1 MNDGN
6 FTRFPNYLLESLY
19 QADFSNS
26 EFRVFLFI
34 VRQLSGY
41 HRPSCVMSGNFI
53 PTGTMLSERSVWKAL
68 AALRERG
75 VIKTE
80 FSPCGNVISI
90 NEFFTSEQNDTANSF
105 TSEQSC
111 TAPLNNHS
119 VQPLNGC
126 SDKKINTSKKL
137 LKKNDSENFQKIAD
151 LFNEICV
158 DLPKV
163 TKLTEPRKKAI
174 QRGDRDLKGDWRS
187 FFETIHKSDF
197 LCGRTGSS
205 NFQASF
211 DWCLLPRNMT
221 KILEGNY
228 NNRPNKRQ
236 SNIPTNADYN
246 ACF

>member
-1 MNDGN
+1 MNDG
-6 FTRFPNYLLESLY
+6 FTKIPNDLLENLY

-26 EFRVFLFI
+26 DFRVLLFI
-34 VRQLSGY
+34 VRHLSGY
-41 HRPSCVMSGNFI
+41 HRSSRVMSGSFI
-53 PTGTMLSERSVWKAL
+53 AKGTMLSERGVWRAL

-111 TAPLNNHS
+111 IAPLNNHS

-126 SDKKINTSKKL
+126 SDKKINTAKKL
-137 LKKNDSENFQKIAD
+137 LNKNDSENFQKIAD

-174 QRGDRDLKGDWRS
+174 KRADCELKGDWLS
-187 FFETIHKSDF
+187 FFETIQKSDF

-211 DWCLLPRNMT
+211 DWCLLPRNMV

-228 NNRPNKRQ
+228 GNRPNKRQ
-236 SNIPTNADYN
+236 SNIPTNAEYG
-246 ACF
+246 AAF